1 MKVDAILRIKGRSV
15 ETTPPGT
22 TVAAAIDALR
32 TLDIGALVVSPDG
45 HRVEGVISE
54 REIVRGFSRYG
65 PGLLAMP
72 VERLMVQRVPVCGPA
87 DSVKDVMRQMTL
99 TRQRHIPVVEDGWLV
114 GIVSIGD
121 MVKNRLEELEQEVVL
136 LREAYIARR

>member
-1 MKVDAILRIKGRSV
+1 MKVEAILRIKGRTV

-22 TVAAAIDALR
+22 TVASAIGAL
-32 TLDIGALVVSPDG
+32 TSLGIGALVVSSDG

-54 REIVRGFSRYG
+54 REIVRGLSRYG
-65 PGLLAMP
+65 SRLLEMP
-72 VERLMVQRVPVCGPA
+72 VERLMAQRVPVCAPQ
-87 DSVKDVMRQMTL
+87 DTVKDVMRQMTL
-99 TRQRHIPVVEDGWLV
+99 TRHRHIPVVDDERLV

-121 MVKNRLEELEQEVVL
+121 MVKNRLEELEHEVIL

>member
-1 MKVDAILRIKGRSV
+1 MKVDAILRIKGRNV

-22 TVAAAIDALR
+22 TVAAAIDALT
-32 TLDIGALVVSPDG
+32 TLGIGALVVSSDG
-45 HRVEGVISE
+45 HRVEGVLSE

-65 PGLLAMP
+65 SRLLGLP
-72 VERLMVQRVPVCGPA
+72 VERLMAQRVPVCSPQDA
-87 DSVKDVMRQMTL
+87 VKDVMRQMTL
-99 TRQRHIPVVEDGWLV
+99 TRHRHIPVVEDGWLV

-121 MVKNRLEELEQEVVL
+121 MVKNRLEELEHEVVL